1 MSMGIT
7 MQGFEGGAERFGI
20 DPQKY
25 LRIEVNAINRA
36 GRRIKRVLLVE
47 PISAATGIRPKIL
60 HDRIDFRTAT
70 SNVPE
75 GRIVPSSHGIPARCY
90 KHRASD
96 PDGTGTRAK
105 ILVAWWKGEKVAAG
119 FINPRSKRR
128 LPLATRSEKAR
139 RIGPNTRNRHIK
151 TYRYS
156 WGPVPQNAQGPSA
169 AALMGAA
176 VDDARR
182 ALASEILAE
191 EFNIGLDGV
200 LF

>member
-1 MSMGIT
+1 MTVS

-20 DPQKY
+20 DPKKY
-25 LRIEVNAINRA
+25 LRIEINAINRA
-36 GRRIKRVLLVE
+36 GRRIRRVLLVE
-47 PISAATGIRPKIL
+47 PISAATGIRQAIL
-60 HDRIDFRTAT
+60 HDRISFRTAT
-70 SNVPE
+70 SNVPQ

-90 KHRASD
+90 KHRAAD
-96 PDGTGTRAK
+96 PDGTGTRAR
-105 ILVAWWKGEKVAAG
+105 ILVAWWQGEKVAAG

-128 LPLATRSEKAR
+128 LPLATRSEKVR
-139 RIGPNTRNRHIK
+139 NIGPKTRNKHIK

-176 VDDARR
+176 VDDARH

-191 EFNIGLDGV
+191 EFNLGLDGV